1 MPVATNPYWIDSL
14 LLKFSADIVSRL
26 GPDRTIKFHFL
37 EQAPSTWTENASG
50 FTPFTASQREFSRDV
65 FAYFSTIIDVK
76 FVEVTSYDNFNT
88 IVLGNNDQQGLG
100 SGGYMA
106 GAPGDEAWG
115 LFISNV
121 HPNSSAFLDPIQNPY
136 VGYTYLHELGHA
148 LGLKH
153 PFGQTLPILSD
164 AEDNFDLTI
173 MTYGSKS
180 PGIDPPS
187 TIKLQPLDIAALQFL
202 YGPSKT
208 ATNATADDT
217 YVLNPS
223 RRNFIWD
230 GGGIDT
236 LDASQASERLELDL
250 APLTQGFFGP
260 AAASLISAP
269 GQITINAG
277 TVIEGLKA
285 TRFDDILFGNSADN
299 IFWTNGGIDQ
309 VDGRLGVDVAVFER
323 AYGNTSFYKE
333 GATLVV
339 SWDRDNITR
348 LINVETLR
356 FSDGDRDVATL
367 LQDGAI
373 RAVPYANIGGYPSGT
388 LQAPFTLSVV
398 FSEDVTGLD
407 ASDFAV
413 VGGSIQ
419 GVTGSGK
426 SYSVS
431 VAPSQNAEGQFS
443 IQLKGD
449 AVQNTAG
456 LGNLAAAPRYFSID
470 TKPVSVAAQS
480 LSPAFVNGT
489 IVVEFAEAIVL
500 GSGDIVVQ
508 HPDGREIE
516 RLSLADASAVILV
529 GNKIY
534 LDLKSTVPEGA
545 TYKVIFPKGAIGDPL
560 GNSVEYVLVTAPN
573 AISTG
578 SGTADEDVR
587 DLGPLPNVFYALA
600 GNDRIWGEAGD
611 DYIDGGAGNDRL
623 NGMEGS
629 DTLMGGAGDDTL
641 IGGTGTDYLDG
652 GDGYDVV
659 EVGRSYAAAT
669 VQIDGAKITVTDP
682 VYGSKVITNVEELVF
697 NDRSIFIDTPG
708 APFVLSTTP
717 SQASSGF
724 DARTNITIKYSEAVK
739 AGQGAITLRDASGQA
754 VETFSL
760 SGGNV
765 TFSGNVLSLNPA
777 TDLKTLAAYT
787 LEIPSG
793 VVVDQSGNASVTLSL
808 KFTTGERF
816 YTYGSEGA
824 DTSYLSNPADFLA
837 LGGDDTVWGS
847 SGDDY
852 IDGGSGADRL
862 NGLQGNDTLIGG
874 AGDDILLSGP
884 GTDVYD
890 GGDGVDTF
898 VVGRSARFVEV
909 SRDGEY
915 IVLRDSINGTNKLKN
930 IELLKYNNRTVDLR
944 EGFPPIV
951 LGKQDDQNS
960 LIKTSSGSVNK
971 VAVSVQ
977 DIDSDNL
984 FWSIVAQPWGGSLQL
999 VDGLVTYIPRPD
1011 FKGYDQF
1018 KVKVEDEE
1026 GLFSVENFSVYV
1038 YTPAAFKVVAP
1049 KGWFGAIG
1057 GSGQIYGDAGFQ
1069 DVTILGGDVSLDAS
1083 FNKGGDILR
1092 LDWGP
1097 SQVVTELVGSS
1108 VQLTSRA
1115 DFSLKLPVGLK
1126 PSALVLNGQTF
1137 NVAYDGAVKVGAQVI
1152 LEALR
1157 TISVKPDNIALPT
1170 GADPNAQAKIT
1181 LAGGVLPYGQAAHL
1195 TVSGNAMIYGTPESD
1210 VVKISSQSATR
1221 LVFDASFNK
1230 GGDTIILDKDAANY
1244 SAMRSGSSVIVS
1256 SGGQSLSIPV
1266 GVRGLK
1272 LTFAD
1277 GDRALVFSDGMVKI
1291 GAQVIGATETA
1302 LSATPATI
1310 SLDTGAASS
1319 FASLSG
1325 TSRSVT
1331 FTDDAAQNSY
1341 VRIQGFGRD
1350 DLIRVSGASDAQY
1363 SYKSL
1368 DLDNDGAAD
1377 DLQISYAN
1385 ATTGAVN
1392 EIQILDVINS
1402 SVAVVDKA
1410 TAISA
1415 VGFSFIVFG

>member
-1 MPVATNPYWIDSL
+1 MATNPYWIDSL
-14 LLKFSADIVSRL
+14 LLKFNADIVSRL

-37 EQAPSTWTENASG
+37 EQAPSTWTKTGSG
-50 FTPFTASQREFSRDV
+50 FTPFNDNQRSFIRDV

-76 FVEVTSYDNFNT
+76 FVETASYEGFNT
-88 IVLGNNDQQGLG
+88 IVLGNNDQGG
-100 SGGYMA
+100 SGSAGYMT

-115 LFISNV
+115 LFMSNV
-121 HPNSSAFLDPIQNPY
+121 HPNASSLLNPQSADWVPQIY
-136 VGYTYLHELGHA
+136 VHELGHA

-153 PFGQTLPILSD
+153 PFGQTLPILTD

-180 PGIDPPS
+180 PGVPAPKSI
-187 TIKLQPLDIAALQFL
+187 LLAPLDIAALQFL

-208 ATNATADDT
+208 ADNALADNVYTLD
-217 YVLNPS
+217 PFG
-223 RRNFIWD
+223 RNFIWD
-230 GGGIDT
+230 GGGTDI
-236 LDASQASERLELDL
+236 LDASQSSVRLELDL
-250 APLTQGFFGP
+250 NPLTQGFFGQF
-260 AAASLISAP
+260 ASTLISEP
-269 GQITINAG
+269 GQVTINAG
-277 TVIEGLKA
+277 TVIEGVKG
-285 TRFDDILFGNSADN
+285 TRFDDILRGNAADN
-299 IFWTNGGIDQ
+299 VFWYSGGIDR
-309 VDGRLGVDVAVFER
+309 VDGGPGRDVVVLGR
-323 AYGNTSFYKE
+323 AYSAQNLFTE
-333 GATLVV
+333 GGKLVAA
-339 SWDRDNITR
+339 WDAENVVR
-348 LINVETLR
+348 LIDVETLR
-356 FSDGDRDVATL
+356 FADGDRDISTL
-367 LQDGAI
+367 LGGGVQ
-373 RAVPYANIGGYPSGT
+373 AVPFANVSGHPSGIV
-388 LQAPFTLSVV
+388 LGAFTLSLE

-407 ASDFAV
+407 ASDFKVTNGA
-413 VGGSIQ
+413 IQ
-419 GVTGSGK
+419 SVAGSGRN
-426 SYSVS
+426 YSVV
-431 VAPSQNAEGQFS
+431 VAPNANVEGTLS
-443 IQLKGD
+443 VQLGAS
-449 AVQNTAG
+449 AVRNSAGTA
-456 LGNLAAAPRYFSID
+456 NLAGAPQYLKLD
-470 TKPVSVAAQS
+470 TKPVDVIAGGQT
-480 LSPAFVNGT
+480 PALINGT
-489 IVVEFAEAIVL
+489 IAVEFDADFVL
-500 GSGDIVVQ
+500 GKGEVVIQ
-508 HPDGREIE
+508 SADGREIE
-516 RLSLADASAVILV
+516 RLNAADSSAVYRV
-529 GNKIY
+529 GKTLYI
-534 LDLKSTVPEGA
+534 DLKSTVPDGVG
-545 TYKVIFPKGAIGDPL
+545 YLVVIPAGLIFDPSGNTSAYNLQTAI
-560 GNSVEYVLVTAPN
+560 NKLVTQQGGPESDTQN
-573 AISTG
+573 
-578 SGTADEDVR
+578 
-587 DLGPLPNVFYALA
+587 LGPLPNVFYALA

-623 NGMEGS
+623 NGMEGN
-629 DTLMGGAGDDTL
+629 DTLIGGAGDDTL

-659 EVGRSYAAAT
+659 EVGRSYAATT
-669 VQIDGAKITVTDP
+669 VQIDGDKVTVTDAI
-682 VYGSKVITNVEELVF
+682 YGPKIITNVEELVF
-697 NDRSIFIDTPG
+697 SDRSILIDRPG
-708 APFVLSTTP
+708 APFLN
-717 SQASSGF
+717 SSSPAQGSLTF
-724 DARTNITIKYSEAVK
+724 NPQDSIKIAYSEAIQSGQGSILLK
-739 AGQGAITLRDASGQA
+739 DSAGQI
-754 VETFSL
+754 VETFNL
-760 SGGNV
+760 SKTNIAGI
-765 TFSGNVLSLNPA
+765 TFAKNILTITPA
-777 TDLKTLAAYT
+777 TSLKALASYT
-787 LEIPSG
+787 LEIPAG
-793 VVVDQSGNASVTLSL
+793 AVVDQSGNSSAKLSL
-808 KFTTGERF
+808 NFTTADRE
-816 YTYGSEGA
+816 YTFGTEGT
-824 DTSYLSNPADFLA
+824 DNLTLKTPSNFLA
-837 LGGDDTVWGS
+837 LGGNDSIWGS
-847 SGDDY
+847 SGGDY
-852 IDGGSGADRL
+852 IDGGEGNDRL
-862 NGLQGNDTLIGG
+862 NGMAGNDTLLGG
-874 AGDDILLSGP
+874 MGDDILVSGP
-884 GTDVYD
+884 GIDFYD

-909 SRDGEY
+909 FRDGAY
-915 IVLRDSINGTNKLKN
+915 IVLRDAINGTNTLKD
-930 IELLKYNNRTVDLR
+930 IEILTYYNRTIDLR

-1277 GDRALVFSDGMVKI
+1277 GDRTLVFSDGMVKI

-1310 SLDTGAASS
+1310 SLDTGAAAS